1 MASLFGL
8 EDGVANRC
16 AFSQEG
22 INAVSNS
29 MEKEKSRRQMTCSE
43 DHRNPLNQEVFNF
56 YWIHVF
62 S

>member
-29 MEKEKSRRQMTCSE
+29 MEKEKSRRQM
-43 DHRNPLNQEVFNF
+43 
-56 YWIHVF
+56 
-62 S
+62 